1 MRIILQ
7 EKLTSLALFCIEG
20 ELTQKLDYTD
30 IIHDFASMKSRK
42 KSGLLYCK
50 YFNS

>member
-42 KSGLLYCK
+42 KKWVVIL
-50 YFNS
+50 